1 MSQKNKP
8 CQCTLGHKTNGGR
21 PCAYPLVFVSW
32 IVTCC
37 EHEDILCTRI
47 YVGQANESNDCVDV
61 PFMMCKMYPMYE
73 GTWKPTQVPS
83 APPCADCPYAQ
94 NITRSPRVNKVR
106 LLKHIELLARSEDA
120 APLASLRPSKSASP
134 AFPEALEFAIRGRSG
149 TAPAFETAAPAKHS
163 IWQSKLRSH
172 ILRELELENDCTMSN
187 SICALVLANL
197 PIN

>member
-1 MSQKNKP
+1 MTLCINHGIHN
-8 CQCTLGHKTNGGR
+8 TLGRFRGWFRMVQAQCSVILEMNTQHNSLYFVHFGHQR
-21 PCAYPLVFVSW
+21 PSTYRWFLRWFRV
-32 IVTCC
+32 
-37 EHEDILCTRI
+37 
-47 YVGQANESNDCVDV
+47 V
-61 PFMMCKMYPMYE
+61 PKLS
-73 GTWKPTQVPS
+73 G
-83 APPCADCPYAQ
+83 
-94 NITRSPRVNKVR
+94 VR
-106 LLKHIELLARSEDA
+106 LMKHIELLARSEDA

-172 ILRELELENDCTMSN
+172 VLRELELENDCTMSN